1 LLAIATA
8 GKAICEVAG
17 DGSGGRVVELPPG
30 GLAKKGVGPG
40 DELNLDV
47 MDGTIILINSM
58 MV

>member
-1 LLAIATA
+1 MAA
-8 GKAICEVAG
+8 GVGLWSC
-17 DGSGGRVVELPPG
+17 PQG